1 MVVGA
6 LSSSAP
12 VVVASIGACG
22 SGGSTLLNELF
33 HTSLPVAPRRGVQ
46 TTLGV
51 AEAEASSSQAVV
63 LDVEGFDSRDRSRA
77 EDQTLAMKWAFCVA
91 DVVIYNIRFT
101 DLGRSDGLPVA
112 GLGACVE
119 EELRLRASG
128 VLPSAG
134 AGPKLLLVAVRDW
147 DGAGLS
153 REELVEAY
161 TSALEAM
168 LEGVPLP
175 EGSGP
180 LALTDVFD
188 VHFALLPHR
197 QLCRAQWDDSLGDVA
212 ALLERE
218 VTAAAEGASAGGRSE
233 RAADVWSALSAG
245 EGDAL
250 SGAVEVPPE
259 SELTATYACEATMK
273 AVEGRY
279 LRNVQPWKVDTGA
292 GRLVRDF
299 GRQAGETLE
308 QTLDAFS
315 ADAAAHGTTEAVRRK
330 REELRGTVLTDL
342 HSLYAKQLVKLRE
355 LAYQVFRDNLAR
367 IRISASVEK
376 DVDGAIK
383 VAEKFFVSKAN
394 ELVVPGS
401 GWRYDAL
408 RSELVKHMREDATER
423 LQSARLSGVYT
434 KPVRFPVALSLH
446 YLAASVAGLVDSR
459 LPQKQPTE
467 DVTLTDPNRLKL
479 ADLSRLYPHS
489 LPGAAYTIGGGD
501 LPELHKVPDL
511 GDGVVDD

>member
-1 MVVGA
+1 
-6 LSSSAP
+6 
-12 VVVASIGACG
+12 
-22 SGGSTLLNELF
+22 
-33 HTSLPVAPRRGVQ
+33 
-46 TTLGV
+46 
-51 AEAEASSSQAVV
+51 
-63 LDVEGFDSRDRSRA
+63 
-77 EDQTLAMKWAFCVA
+77 MKWAFCVA
-91 DVVIYNIRFT
+91 DMVIYNIRFT

-119 EELRLRASG
+119 EELRLRAAGVVPGAAASG
-128 VLPSAG
+128 A
-134 AGPKLLLVAVRDW
+134 APKLLLLAVRDW

-153 REELVEAY
+153 REELVGAY
-161 TSALEAM
+161 TSALEGV
-168 LEGVPLP
+168 LEGVPRP
-175 EGSGP
+175 EGAAP
-180 LALTDVFD
+180 LALADLFD
-188 VHFALLPHR
+188 LHFALLPHR
-197 QLCRAQWDDSLGDVA
+197 QLCRAQWDQSIGEVA
-212 ALLERE
+212 ALLHRE
-218 VTAAAEGASAGGRSE
+218 VEAAAAEVGAGGQAG
-233 RAADVWSALSAG
+233 AAAEVWAALTAANG
-245 EGDAL
+245 DGVEEG
-250 SGAVEVPPE
+250 GEVPPE
-259 SELTATYACEATMK
+259 AELTATYACEATMK
-273 AVEGRY
+273 AVEARY

-299 GRQAGETLE
+299 GRQAGETVE
-308 QTLDAFS
+308 QTLAAFT
-315 ADAAAHGTTEAVRRK
+315 ADAAAHGTTEAVGRK

-342 HSLYAKQLVKLRE
+342 HGLYAKQLVKLRE

-383 VAEKFFVSKAN
+383 VAEKFFVTKAD

-408 RSELVKHMREDATER
+408 RSELVKLMREDATER

-467 DVTLTDPNRLKL
+467 DVTLTDPDRLKL

-489 LPGAAYTIGGGD
+489 LSGAAYTVGGGD
-501 LPELHKVPDL
+501 LPQLHKIPDL
-511 GDGVVDD
+511 GKGVVDD